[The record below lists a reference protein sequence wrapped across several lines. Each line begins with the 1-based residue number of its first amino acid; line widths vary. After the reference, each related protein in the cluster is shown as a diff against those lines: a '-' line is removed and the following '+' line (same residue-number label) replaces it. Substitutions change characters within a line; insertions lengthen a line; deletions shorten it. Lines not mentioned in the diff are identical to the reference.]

1 MASNLCLS
9 VRFLALIFHGR
20 RDGGEPEWPPS
31 PMRLFQ
37 SLVNA
42 ASARWRDVSLAP
54 HARVSLEW
62 LEKQTPPL
70 VIAPKA
76 VTTSGYRLSV
86 PNNSMD
92 IVARAW
98 SRRNYSNL
106 GDANPAT
113 HRTMKTVRPVVLRDG
128 DAVNYVWPLPD
139 PIGDEVRGS
148 IETLREMAR
157 SVACLGWGIDMAVGH
172 VAILST
178 DEVSDLPGER
188 WLPRNAGIAGLR
200 VPIPGAL
207 NDLMETHKSHLA
219 RLTLGGLAAPTP
231 LSAYQMIEY
240 RREIDPPPR
249 YYRPLFAAEP
259 RR

>member
-9 VRFLALIFHGR
+9 VRFLAPVFHGR

-42 ASARWRDVSLAP
+42 ASARWRDASLAP

-70 VIAPKA
+70 VVAPKA

-98 SRRNYSNL
+98 SGGTIPTL
-106 GDANPAT
+106 GTQIPQ
-113 HRTMKTVRPVVLRDG
+113 RTVR
-128 DAVNYVWPLPD
+128 
-139 PIGDEVRGS
+139 
-148 IETLREMAR
+148 
-157 SVACLGWGIDMAVGH
+157 
-172 VAILST
+172 
-178 DEVSDLPGER
+178 
-188 WLPRNAGIAGLR
+188 
-200 VPIPGAL
+200 
-207 NDLMETHKSHLA
+207 
-219 RLTLGGLAAPTP
+219 
-231 LSAYQMIEY
+231 
-240 RREIDPPPR
+240 
-249 YYRPLFAAEP
+249 
-259 RR
+259 